1 MIAFVQDSTLNFD
14 LGERSSLDRKPIK
27 FERAKRQHANF
38 QKALKSLG
46 LEVERFPALSD
57 QPGSVFVNDAVVLLP
72 EVAVIAPPT
81 NPARH
86 PEIESIAKTLA
97 GHRPVQ
103 HIGEPGILNGNDVL
117 AIDHTIHVSRSKQTN
132 DDGISGLREIVAPFG
147 YEVRT
152 VETVN
157 EGGLRAACS
166 FIPPHFV
173 LLNPQWIEPSAFGDL
188 VPIPVAETEPA
199 GAATLTLH
207 GTTLVSA
214 AFPETEKRLQTAGI
228 TTRRVD
234 ISELEKVGGSLA
246 RLCLIKE
253 PRATKPALIDHGSAL
268 KVVETTQVPSL
279 GQAAQAI
286 VHGGCAYV
294 SAQLPFDPTA
304 PNLPKMSLEE
314 QTEQVLRNVA
324 LVLHAAG
331 SSLADV
337 LHATVHLADPKHL
350 DRIEAIYAR
359 MFAGHR
365 PVRSVISNR
374 ALPAGVLVEIEVV
387 AAVSKGRHR

>member
-1 MIAFVQDSTLNFD
+1 MRMGRAAKQH
-14 LGERSSLDRKPIK
+14 SSL
-27 FERAKRQHANF
+27 
-38 QKALKSLG
+38 LKIIESLG
-46 LEVERFPALSD
+46 LEIERFPAFPN
-57 QPGSVFVNDAVVLLP
+57 QPDCLFVGDLAVLLP
-72 EVAVIAPPT
+72 ELAVIASPT
-81 NPARH
+81 NPDQR
-86 PEIESIAKTLA
+86 PEIESIANTLA

-103 HIGEPGILNGNDVL
+103 HVGEPGILNANDVVPVN
-117 AIDHTIHVSRSKQTN
+117 HTIYVAHSRRTN
-132 DDGISGLREIVAPFG
+132 DDGIAGLREIVVPFG

-152 VETVN
+152 VEIAS
-157 EGGLRAACS
+157 EAGLRAACS

-173 LLNPQWIEPSAFGDL
+173 LLNPQWIEPSVFGDL
-188 VPIPVAETEPA
+188 VPIPVAETEPD
-199 GAATLTLH
+199 GAATVTLN

-214 AFPETEKRLQTAGI
+214 ACPETEKRLQAAGI

-234 ISELEKVGGSLA
+234 ISELEKMGGSLA
-246 RLCLIKE
+246 RLCLVKE
-253 PRATKPALIDHGSAL
+253 PRAAKSTLIGHGSAL

-286 VHGGCAYV
+286 IHGGCAYV
-294 SAQLPFDPTA
+294 SAQLPFDPTV
-304 PNLPKMSLEE
+304 PTVPKMSPEE

-331 SSLADV
+331 SNLADV

-350 DRIEAIYAR
+350 ERIEATYAR

-387 AAVSKGRHR
+387 AAVSNGRHP